1 MSEGRLL
8 LFGLL
13 LREDVHECSR
23 NDFAGEILD
32 LFGLEFD
39 EA

>member
-13 LREDVHECSR
+13 LGEDVHERSR
-23 NDFAGEILD
+23 NNLTGEILD
-32 LFGLEFD
+32 LFSLEFD